1 MNQKENV
8 FTNEQCQCR
17 ISIKFQMFVLRPFYL
32 SLLRQTHF
40 PHCTGGSHSS
50 QSWRGKS
57 YETSLY
63 FLCQGLG
70 LSCPTRVIFLDES
83 FSLRKIQSLR
93 EQNSRHRIG
102 NGRPPWD
109 VRNKRIIRKDTFKAI
124 RDSPVDRVACW
135 IDHNGVASSIELL
148 EWGRTNFRDLGRQEN
163 SAKYGF
169 KNGKIRIYKSC
180 YRITKR
186 DQGGVWLQ
194 NRL

>member
-63 FLCQGLG
+63 FLCWDWDWAAPLG
-70 LSCPTRVIFLDES
+70 LYSLMNPFLWGK
-83 FSLRKIQSLR
+83 FSLCVSKIHDTGLVMD
-93 EQNSRHRIG
+93 
-102 NGRPPWD
+102 RPPWD